1 MLSIIIVIAIVLLS
15 IVLAGIGIYV
25 GTRNSDEKEEPKPVI
40 DVSGQYAAIGRPARE
55 TITAVKP
62 SEASIMARDAGPHTG
77 TKAILHRAMEPDARR
92 NNQDN

>member
-40 DVSGQYAAIGRPARE
+40 DVSGQYAVAIAWPLVRGVPRCARMGICIGR
-55 TITAVKP
+55 
-62 SEASIMARDAGPHTG
+62 
-77 TKAILHRAMEPDARR
+77 EP
-92 NNQDN
+92 NV

>member
-25 GTRNSDEKEEPKPVI
+25 GMHNSDEKEESKPVI

-55 TITAVKP
+55 TLTAVKP
-62 SEASIMARDAGPHTG
+62 SEASIPRLSAETTGHPPLRSRKPTAHTG
-77 TKAILHRAMEPDARR
+77 VW
-92 NNQDN
+92 NCWN